1 MKTVLLASALLVCA
15 MSFALAQPREHLS
28 EPGSVDEL
36 RGLTNVFVTPLGRNA
51 SIQKRMTEV
60 IKKRLPHL
68 NFVYSLGDADIWLSL
83 TFEFRNDNYR
93 IPNGSDSSSPLGVND
108 ISYLAH
114 GRIFRV
120 KTNHKLSLI
129 KKFRGWGTDQKMLG
143 SDFAEDFA
151 GTYEKANA
159 GLKPTRTVYVH
170 RRIMSA
176 ETPAALP
183 RKQEDSGTADLSQ
196 PAKDDIE
203 VLKVDTSLVTVN
215 ASVLDR
221 DNRYISN
228 LSKES
233 FTVYE
238 EGLKQQLSFFA
249 TVDEPFTVALIIDV
263 SGSVRFKLDAIL
275 TAANSFVD
283 QLRPDDKIM
292 VITFASGIREIVK
305 ASSSADLK
313 GRGIA
318 VTPLPDPRT
327 LMYDAV
333 VFTLRERLNLLR
345 GRKAIV
351 LLTDG
356 ISENGEATY
365 DSSIREAEESGTL
378 VYSIQ
383 FETYKDTAGYSRGHP
398 RANQVAYLNKFHYKK
413 GTRYLEELARK
424 SGGRSYQADGVSDFS
439 QAFAAIVKELSSQY
453 SLGYYPRPLPQPGGR
468 RRIKVVVTHPNVA
481 VRARKDYIFTTSGSL
496 PPATPDKEQ

>member
-1 MKTVLLASALLVCA
+1 MKTVLLASVLLFCVA
-15 MSFALAQPREHLS
+15 PVALAQLRELPS
-28 EPGSVDEL
+28 EPGSADEL
-36 RGLTNVFVTPLGRNA
+36 RGLTNVFVTPLGRDG
-51 SIQKRMTEV
+51 SLQKRITEV

-68 NFVYSLGDADIWLSL
+68 NFVYSLADADVWLSL

-93 IPNGSDSSSPLGVND
+93 IPNGGDSSSPHGVND

-114 GRIFRV
+114 GRIFRI
-120 KTNHKLSLI
+120 KPNKKLSLT
-129 KKFRGWGTDQKMLG
+129 KKFQGWGTDQKTLG
-143 SDFAEDFA
+143 SEFAEDFVR
-151 GTYEKANA
+151 TYETANV

-170 RRIMSA
+170 QRIMPA

-183 RKQEDSGTADLSQ
+183 RKQEESRIASPAQ
-196 PAKDDIE
+196 PAEDGIE

-221 DNRYISN
+221 DTKYISN

-238 EGLKQQLSFFA
+238 EGVKQQLSFFA
-249 TVDEPFTVALIIDV
+249 TVDEPFTVALVMDV
-263 SGSVRFKLDAIL
+263 SGSVRFKLNDIL
-275 TAANSFVD
+275 AAANSFVD

-292 VITFASGIREIVK
+292 VITFAAGIREIVK
-305 ASSSADLK
+305 TSSSTDLK
-313 GRGIA
+313 GQGISVA
-318 VTPLPDPRT
+318 PLPDAQT
-327 LMYDAV
+327 LVYDAV
-333 VFTLRERLNLLR
+333 VFTLRERLNLVR

-356 ISENGEATY
+356 ISQNGEATS
-365 DSSIREAEESGTL
+365 DSSIREAEESGAL

-383 FETYKDTAGYSRGHP
+383 FETHTDTARYFAGHP
-398 RANQVAYLNKFHYKK
+398 RANQVAYLNRSYYKK

-424 SGGRSYQADGVSDFS
+424 SGGRSYQADGLTDFS
-439 QAFAAIVKELSSQY
+439 QAFAAIVKELGSQY

-468 RRIKVVVTHPNVA
+468 RRIKVVVNQPNVA
-481 VRARKDYIFTTSGSL
+481 VRARNDYIFGTSGVQQS
-496 PPATPDKEQ
+496 TSSKEK